1 MDQDIIRA
9 IEELS
14 GCYPRWEVWS
24 DFIAEYGSGVWMGHA
39 LACNNVFINDSIAVP
54 PDGTIIHHMQSECQ
68 NKIETCGN
76 AKITVK

>member
-1 MDQDIIRA
+1 MLR
-9 IEELS
+9 
-14 GCYPRWEVWS
+14 C
-24 DFIAEYGSGVWMGHA
+24 WMGHA

-54 PDGTIIHHMQSECQ
+54 PDGTIIHHMQRECQ